1 MIKCLGRKIPSTSEI
16 LFTLPTGCTM
26 LETLAGQI
34 SICHVTS
41 LHSARHCVWVGF
53 YLGCDLVT
61 FSQALRLSGFLPWLW
76 PRYIQPGIVF
86 EWVFTLAVTSLH
98 SARHCVWVG
107 FNLGCDLVTFSQALR
122 LSGFLPWLWPRY
134 IQPGIVFEWVFTL
147 AVIGY
152 IQPGIAFEWVFT
164 LAVASLHSARHC
176 VWVGFYLGCDWLH
189 SARHCVWVGFYL
201 GCDWLHSA
209 RHCVWV
215 GFYLGCDW
223 LRCCPRRTSYRSG
236 YPPRQ
241 TRSSPHRYKDWCC
254 AESLEINHRQ
264 ELRGVTR
271 GYKQCLLGFLFL
283 NRFIDYET
291 SNR

>member
-16 LFTLPTGCTM
+16 LFTLLSGVHNVRNSCRSNFH
-26 LETLAGQI
+26 L
-34 SICHVTS
+34 S
-41 LHSARHCVWVGF
+41 
-53 YLGCDLVT
+53 CDLVT
-61 FSQALRLSGFLPWLW
+61 FSQALCLSGFLPWLW
-76 PRYIQPGIVF
+76 
-86 EWVFTLAVTSLH
+86 
-98 SARHCVWVG
+98 
-107 FNLGCDLVTFSQALR
+107 LVTFSQALC
-122 LSGFLPWLWPRY
+122 LSGFLPWLW
-134 IQPGIVFEWVFTL
+134 L
-147 AVIGY
+147 
-152 IQPGIAFEWVFT
+152 
-164 LAVASLHSARHC
+164 LLHSARHC
-176 VWVGFYLGCDWLH
+176 VWVGFYLGCDWL
-189 SARHCVWVGFYL
+189 
-201 GCDWLHSA
+201 LHSA

-254 AESLEINHRQ
+254 AESLEINHRP

-271 GYKQCLLGFLFL
+271 GYKQCLLGFLFF